1 MRIRSLHSGTTNPAE
16 SDREKHGRLL
26 SGQAAAEGMV
36 LLENDGTLPLKEKK
50 KIALFG
56 NGARMTLKGGTG
68 SGDVNERHSVSIEEG
83 LINAGFTVTTDR
95 WIDEFDGIYKQARLD
110 WQKVID
116 DKIASGMHPV
126 MAFFGTRFLM
136 PAGGAITEEDI
147 AASDTDTAIYVIS
160 RLSGEGRDRD
170 TSKGDYYLYDQEYE
184 NLKRVVGAY
193 KKVILVI
200 NTGSIIDLGFL
211 DEIHG
216 INAVVYMM
224 QSGMEGGNALAAILT
239 GAEVPSG
246 KLTDSWPYRYKDYPT
261 ADTFSHN
268 NGNLDKE
275 YYTEGIYVGYRY
287 FNTFGV
293 PVRYSFGYGQSYT
306 QFEIAAKTASFMV
319 NEVSDSV
326 TNGLITVAATVKNVG
341 ETYAGKEVVQIY
353 VSCPKGRLHK
363 EFQRLVGFGKTD
375 LLAPGEAE
383 TLRISFPIYN
393 LASYD
398 EESAAYILE
407 PGEYIIRVG
416 NAADCT
422 TPISRILL
430 DKEVRL
436 SQVKNVCPLQEK
448 LTEIKPEAEPEAV
461 AVFKRV
467 QTMEL
472 SADILTCEKI
482 TYDTFFPEEE
492 SMEIARSLT
501 VEELAHLVCGRPK
514 GKDSS
519 MLGIAAAAVPGGA
532 GETTGILKEK
542 YGLPNIVLA
551 DGPAGLRLNPCYHV
565 LPDGSLDPSRTGSF
579 ISADMPKKDEP
590 SAESTAYY
598 QYCTAIPIGTALAQ
612 TWNLDLIE
620 EIGALIGGEMDEF
633 GVTLWLAPGMN
644 IHRNPLCGRNFE
656 YYSED
661 PLLTGCVG
669 AAMTKGVQKI
679 CGTGTTIKH
688 YACNNQEENRKGY
701 DAIVSERA
709 LREIYLKGF
718 EIAVRSSRPM
728 SIMTS
733 YNLLNGTHTANLRD
747 LCTTVAREEWGFTGL
762 IMTDWSTTQT
772 GGSSAPGCIRA
783 GNDLIMP
790 GTEADI
796 QWIIDAVTGK
806 GDEVL
811 ALEDLQKSAA
821 YIISILKRSSFYG
834 EESSYASEF
843 VNLPWFVKSHPGQP

>member
-1 MRIRSLHSGTTNPAE
+1 MRVRSLHSGVTNSAE
-16 SDREKHGRLL
+16 SPRERQGRQL
-26 SGQAAAEGMV
+26 SGEAAAEGMV

-50 KIALFG
+50 NIALFG
-56 NGARMTLKGGTG
+56 NGARMTLKGGFG

-83 LINAGFTVTTDR
+83 LENAGFTITTKR
-95 WIDEFDGIYKQARLD
+95 WIEEFDGIYKQARVD
-110 WQKVID
+110 WQQVID

-136 PAGGAITEEDI
+136 PAGGAVTEEDI
-147 AASDTDTAIYVIS
+147 ADSDADTAIYVIS

-184 NLKRVVGAY
+184 NLKKVAAAY
-193 KKVILVI
+193 KKVILVL

-211 DEIHG
+211 EEIQG

-224 QSGMEGGNALAAILT
+224 QSGMEGGNVLAAILT

-246 KLTDSWPYRYKDYPT
+246 KLTDSWPYHYEDYPA

-287 FNTFGV
+287 FDTFGV
-293 PVRYSFGYGQSYT
+293 PVRYAFGYGQSYT

-319 NEVSDSV
+319 NEVSQSV
-326 TNGLITVAATVKNVG
+326 TNGLITVAATVKNTGAVYG
-341 ETYAGKEVVQIY
+341 GKEVVQIY
-353 VSCPKGRLHK
+353 VSCPQGRLHK
-363 EFQRLVGFGKTD
+363 ESKRLVGFGKTRF
-375 LLAPGEAE
+375 LKPGEEE
-383 TLRISFPIYN
+383 TLRISFPVYN

-398 EESAAYILE
+398 EETAAYILE

-416 NAADCT
+416 NASDHT
-422 TPISRILL
+422 VPISRIRL
-430 DKEVRL
+430 DKEARL
-436 SQVKNVCPLQEK
+436 SQVKNVCPLQEELK
-448 LTEIKPEAEPEAV
+448 EIVPAVKNGTEEISQGL
-461 AVFKRV
+461 

-472 SADILTCEKI
+472 SADILTCEEI
-482 TYDTFFPEEE
+482 AYHTFAPEEA
-492 SMEIARSLT
+492 SMETAKQLSP
-501 VEELAHLVCGRPK
+501 EELAHLVCGRPK
-514 GKDSS
+514 GKDAS

-532 GETTGILKEK
+532 GETTSILKEK

-551 DGPAGLRLNPCYHV
+551 DGPAGLRLNPCYYV
-565 LPDGSLDPSRTGSF
+565 LSDGSLDPSRTGSF
-579 ISADMPKKDEP
+579 ISADMPQKEEP
-590 SAESTAYY
+590 STDSTAYY

-620 EIGALIGGEMDEF
+620 EVGALVGREMDEF

-669 AAMTKGVQKI
+669 AAVTKGVQKI
-679 CGTGTTIKH
+679 CGVGTTIKH

-701 DAIVSERA
+701 DAVVSERA

-718 EIAVRSSRPM
+718 EIAVRSAKPM
-728 SIMTS
+728 SVMTS

-772 GGSSAPGCIRA
+772 GGSSAPGCISA

-796 QWIIDAVTGK
+796 QWIIDAVNGE
-806 GDEVL
+806 GEEVL

-821 YIISILKRSSFYG
+821 CIISILKHSSFYG
-834 EESSYASEF
+834 EESSYESGF
-843 VNLPWFVKSHPGQP
+843 VSLPWFVKSHPGKP

>member
-1 MRIRSLHSGTTNPAE
+1 MRTRSLHSGTTNAAE
-16 SDREKHGRLL
+16 SEREKQGRLL

-36 LLENDGTLPLKEKK
+36 LLENDGVLPLKEKK
-50 KIALFG
+50 NIALFG

-83 LINAGFTVTTDR
+83 LTNASFTITTGR
-95 WIDEFDGIYKQARLD
+95 WIDEFDGIYEQARID
-110 WQKVID
+110 WKQEIADKVN
-116 DKIASGMHPV
+116 SGMNPV

-136 PAGGAITEEDI
+136 PAGGAVTEEDI
-147 AASDTDTAIYVIS
+147 AAYDTDTAIYVIS
-160 RLSGEGRDRD
+160 RLSGEGRDR
-170 TSKGDYYLYDQEYE
+170 TVTKGDYFLYDQEYE
-184 NLKRVVGAY
+184 NLKRVTAAY
-193 KKVILVI
+193 EKVILVI

-211 DEIHG
+211 DEMQG
-216 INAVVYMM
+216 INAVIYMM
-224 QSGMEGGNALAAILT
+224 QSGMEGGNALASILT
-239 GAEVPSG
+239 GTEVPSG
-246 KLTDSWPYRYKDYPT
+246 KLTDSWPYAYEDY
-261 ADTFSHN
+261 ANASTFSHN
-268 NGNLDKE
+268 NGNLEKE
-275 YYTEGIYVGYRY
+275 YYTDGIYVGYRY
-287 FNTFGV
+287 FDTFGV

-306 QFEIAAKTASFMV
+306 QFEIAAKTANFMV

-326 TNGLITVAATVKNVG
+326 TNGLITVAATVKNTG

-363 EFQRLVGFGKTD
+363 EYQRLAGFGKTD
-375 LLAPGEAE
+375 LLAPGEEE

-398 EESAAYILE
+398 EESASYILE

-416 NAADCT
+416 NAAHNT
-422 TPISRILL
+422 TPISKIRL
-430 DKEVRL
+430 DKEARL
-436 SQVKNVCPLQEK
+436 SQVKNVCPLQEE
-448 LTEIKPEAEPEAV
+448 LAEIKPETELEAGE
-461 AVFKRV
+461 VFKRM
-467 QTMEL
+467 QTVEL

-482 TYDTFFPEEE
+482 TYDTFEPEAE
-492 SMEIARSLT
+492 SMEIAKALT
-501 VEELAHLVCGRPK
+501 VEELAHLVCGKPK
-514 GKDSS
+514 GKEVS
-519 MLGIAAAAVPGGA
+519 MLGTAAAAVPGGA
-532 GETTGILKEK
+532 GETTRILMEK

-551 DGPAGLRLNPCYHV
+551 DGPAGLRLNPCYYI
-565 LPDGSLDPSRTGSF
+565 LPDGSMDPSNTGGVV
-579 ISADMPKKDEP
+579 SAALPQNGAPDTK
-590 SAESTAYY
+590 STAYY

-612 TWNLDLIE
+612 TWNLPLIE
-620 EIGALIGGEMDEF
+620 EVGALVGREMDEF

-656 YYSED
+656 YYSEE

-718 EIAVRSSRPM
+718 EIAVRSARPM

-747 LCTTVAREEWGFTGL
+747 LCATVAREEWGFTGL
-762 IMTDWSTTQT
+762 IMSDWSTTQT
-772 GGSSAPGCIRA
+772 GGSSAPGCISA

-796 QWIIDAVTGK
+796 QWVIEAVK
-806 GDEVL
+806 GERDETL

-843 VNLPWFVKSHPGQP
+843 VNLPWFVKSHPGKK